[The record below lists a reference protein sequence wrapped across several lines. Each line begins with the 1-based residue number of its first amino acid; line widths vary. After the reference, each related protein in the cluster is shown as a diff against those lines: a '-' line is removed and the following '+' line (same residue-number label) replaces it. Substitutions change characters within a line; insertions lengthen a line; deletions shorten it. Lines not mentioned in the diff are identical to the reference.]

1 MDPEQAEALRAYD
14 QRMFHWVNTNQLP
27 LQGMKMQTLKLIS
40 DIFGGRTIATGE
52 AVWTPDMKARKLTRV
67 LITGK
72 AIAGAKKADAKPVD
86 SSNEFDVDLAS
97 RGREPLR
104 PSCRGLR
111 LAEGGG
117 SRMHSQ
123 PVRGADARRAGLRRD
138 RRGQEGAEEAVYA
151 AALEVLRRRRDEL

>member
-1 MDPEQAEALRAYD
+1 
-14 QRMFHWVNTNQLP
+14 MFHWVNTNQLP

-52 AVWTPDMKARKLTRV
+52 TVWTPDMKARKLTRV

-72 AIAGAKKADAKPVD
+72 ALAGAKKENATPVD
-86 SSNEFDVDLAS
+86 SNNEFDVDLSS
-97 RGREPLR
+97 RGEELLR
-104 PSCRGLR
+104 YSCRSIG

-117 SRMHSQ
+117 SRLHSQ

-138 RRGQEGAEEAVYA
+138 RRGQEGAEEAVHA
-151 AALEVLRRRRDEL
+151 AALEVLRRGRDELCLFLPALT